1 MADDLDQL
9 EEGVGRRIIDTLGR
23 AWNPDLHPRD
33 RRGRFISVFKRIMAM
48 PVGSTRSLN
57 DVVDDA
63 PHISVANIFR
73 TQRGFEIRAQ
83 TRSGPAG
90 IGVTVQ
96 QMSDNPQVLD
106 ESLSGLN
113 NVNPYP
119 NLPRCPHCNSPS
131 PGGGYLPGHEA
142 AERLAALRRGIELP
156 DKPVGLRQGLRNLR
170 AMYADPEIRQDIR
183 DRGETI
189 SAVRGPRGVEAF
201 RQMRGKPSKVGK
213 KIDKATIRKAIADAI
228 RSGSNRYIFWDKEQ
242 EAFTAQSRFLFE
254 GENLNERGQ
263 MVLRG
268 TVDKD
273 GNFKAWNESRPWSR
287 PDEPNAEELVDNWLF
302 KPDQERGEGRQPR
315 SAPEEVTEDPLD
327 LDRVNAELDALNL
340 ARDEANNALA
350 TLNPGDEP
358 EDQNQRDERRR
369 LVGRINEQN
378 KKIERLE
385 QARDSLERGEVPEQQ
400 VINIVDYDALKAEIA
415 RLEQENKELWGK
427 PDVDQRKFDQNDF
440 IIKGLK
446 AQIEEAPDMP
456 DDEVEG
462 MAASL
467 ISANDAEKRDMVS
480 ALPESMRSRIRSEMP
495 SVASAREQQRI
506 RELMDE
512 IEPPLDAGAGSSDE
526 QISVVA
532 PISRAPIKGSAVG
545 LENFFLN
552 DLLDDEAFEAQ
563 QARVQQLRD
572 IADNKRLLR
581 QDAKRKLDN
590 LDELDTPP
598 SQEVYDRL
606 EKEYER
612 AVAEHLD
619 AHKQLREVE
628 NVKREAQILPNADL
642 EFNTVE
648 IGEIQRF
655 KDKAKREADEAGF
668 KVRADFDGFYLRV
681 TGRRTDP
688 DVTWTFDDMAD
699 FVDLRDD
706 DGNLINVAEGESDP
720 EGFARDFL
728 EDIYDANWKA
738 RVEGKARLAIKEAEQ
753 ADKRIAQQKS
763 NIVSGSKA
771 GKRSRQRGNVGFRD
785 PDARLQRAK
794 ANDLSFA
801 REDVPIVVVED
812 RIIQDP
818 NGKSDGVWVSNDGF
832 FVIVDFRYRLAEE
845 ADRFGIRDGGTPYVA
860 FEKGPGGKWNAV
872 NLDEVERRR
881 PLTSSE
887 RRTLEAEIRNLENDI
902 GAGAPANSE
911 DREQWLA
918 ELQEKQQQLDR
929 GWVASPRG
937 EVSQARKEIEDIQ
950 VNIASFRDV
959 LDDDATIGGKTKQEW
974 ESELEVSQRELAE
987 LEGLK
992 SQGFLVAELVP
1003 KLDSQGNPVR
1013 DASGNIVKEIKNR
1026 EAARTARQIGRF
1038 RSFEGAVDAARKI
1051 AAKNDE
1057 KVNAR
1062 RRGDSEPQGINVI
1075 PPDFDRLIDEQEEAL
1090 ASLESSKE
1098 IDPSLTQISARG
1110 GSKLDQRDKVEFNSD
1125 GVSISAID
1133 ERIFEV
1139 KSEIARLKGLRDGE
1153 TPKQHHMQDLQELE
1167 DFERALDLRNEVSEI
1182 EERLDSPDLSD
1193 DEKAELSGSLAAKR
1207 KQLDDMGDIGGLDIQ
1222 FSDGGS
1228 DQALARNLRDTD
1240 MPEFMA
1246 MDFDRIVAQNHAF
1259 SMVVAPERERIDDL
1273 DVVLSSAFAAH
1284 VDAPDGEKRKLFVY
1298 AHPDGGF
1305 FYSPVHPH
1313 YYERAANPRRDEF
1326 DEKEAKLLEELD
1338 DIPRP
1343 PRDALQPEKEKA
1355 YAERRKVIGKL
1366 NKLRDERSAASK
1378 RRPRVLAVVDG
1389 DNHAQVFGMDN
1400 AERVDNAKFIGN
1412 AAEAGRLERER
1423 DVVLNAR
1430 DDVPEDVAAY
1440 DIALEKYVPR
1450 VVHTRRTEL
1459 RVANRATVRVG
1470 YTPPPDIDVELTKQ
1484 ERYWQ
1489 DEIETLNKKKKNIEG
1504 GHHDEKASIL
1514 EGIQH
1519 ELDNAQNQLRAV
1531 RRDIVDRKSYESDP
1545 ERYEREQSV
1554 SERLREGM
1562 QEAIK
1567 RQQESGKP
1575 VQVYMDGDEI
1585 EFDTKKYDSTRN
1597 RIATITGGT
1606 GGKNPRINW
1615 KNDEL
1620 KEVYDDSG
1628 IDIKSRIKNMFS
1640 VENVGDGERI
1650 DLRLRSKAIVRNHRN
1665 AVADDK
1671 PENVRAF
1678 QPAVYK
1684 IRQNPDGTF
1693 KVFLDSEA
1701 DPSGIAEEYGDYVDI
1716 DSALRA
1722 VHAIEMNAIG
1732 RSGNRVFR
1740 LPESDEF
1747 ANWSTRNGRLI
1758 ASPDEK
1764 LGVSGVF
1771 AIGERWFD
1779 DGDGGLFRK
1788 FEVARLVPGGDR
1800 DGVERRRHDDIES
1813 AKQDVDERLRAGFV
1827 PESNISWKDVDGMRR
1842 GRAEYD
1848 GQKQFYDISHIRSVN
1863 EFVYNAKRYKSLDDA
1878 LAAAEADEV
1887 KRRQEIDD
1895 AKRGVKPMVEVD
1907 KPLPDFQPGTARPRP
1922 KNTAVRNESAAQSP
1936 AKSGKV
1942 SGSKGAKAQAQSGLR
1957 LTPDAFI
1964 RAEKPEDEEF
1974 IRDLFGGRSP
1984 EEVQAIL
1991 AGYGDAEIIVFDYE
2005 TNGVKGGAARQVPIQ
2020 IGAVRIKNGQVQDSF
2035 DVWIN
2040 LGDANLGEFAN
2051 AVRPENPD
2059 DPDGPTVPATAE
2071 WLREQPISL
2080 QQAHQMFAD
2089 WIGDNNALM
2098 LSQNGWTFD
2107 DIIRQKQFELHG
2119 IDKPN
2124 IRGSVDNLVIA
2135 RKLHAQIA
2143 DESQKPKGN
2152 SLGALYKFYTG
2163 EDLPNAHNASVD
2175 AEATATVL
2183 RAILGRMQEM
2193 DVDPV
2198 KFFGPRRDRSKEEML
2213 PEERIDVEIQEKA
2226 QEIASRPQSPD
2237 DDDFEVAMPGAEPPK
2252 RERVEFKD
2260 VTEAIESPLPEGQRG
2275 QIGTKPPSG
2284 PQDFARDTLKM
2295 SDADV
2300 VEVEGRKWTGELF
2313 NDRRTE
2319 YSEQVPTQPAG
2330 VPVEGRQEFKSGP
2343 GSRIQ
2348 IKSQTPRRDTEQAS
2362 ILSTPDGEGGFYTL
2376 DYRGRALVDKEGV
2389 SDLYD
2394 RTFWVEDLGYDM
2406 WTVMHVDKDGVVT
2419 QEDFKVRP
2427 TERPALDP
2435 ERGPASLVDSQY
2447 TPIDTNTGKSL
2458 LSIINDRI
2466 AANERQRKNQEDF
2479 TKLRVGGVDPRNGQK
2494 IKEIIEH
2501 DNGQVEIIY
2510 EAGSRPRERPKKDTA
2525 RIEQQ
2530 LVRLQDAKDKA
2541 EAEGDVERVESIRR
2555 AMARLET
2562 PVENVERRGEEDFV
2576 PGRGM
2581 KIGGV
2586 WRSEIPDPDSPDFI
2600 QSVMQDDDGD
2610 RIGLDVES
2618 PDFDEDDGFA
2628 MRRSLISMSAQSRN
2642 ASQSP
2647 QFVRVQDVLDNAMN
2661 SKLTPVDGPNYSR
2674 KELNDR
2680 VRDLVLNGAS
2690 GQEVDLA
2697 DAIDFD
2703 NLIDVRSAVLRK
2715 ENGYVSLVMIRSDGS
2730 KVSEFTK
2737 ERTSPN
2743 SYFPWLQRSLAYHG
2757 NMETPASLPPQKI
2770 KAVMDDAMRGDGFD
2784 GPAAQ
2789 WIGHM
2794 GQIAHEAV
2802 MQRLGLTPLHN
2813 GYDGFAVLR
2822 RNDDANL
2829 GFTRMGPD
2837 GVPEISLHPAALV
2850 EADPVEVFLH
2860 ENLHVVSPGINNP
2873 NEVFREGFVGH
2884 EEGLVHAYTQ
2894 QLLPDI
2900 RRRMGYDDITQWDP
2914 SKDRSPYKAWAM
2926 AYEAMRVRSGMS
2938 ADDFYGRLIR
2948 VHPRDR
2954 EDMLR
2959 RMASSIVDPDQR
2971 RKYLDQI
2978 NREFAVLRGNPSN
2991 KYPHKMPTAG

>member
-9 EEGVGRRIIDTLGR
+9 EEGIGRRIIDTLGR

-96 QMSDNPQVLD
+96 QMSDNPQILD
-106 ESLSGLN
+106 EALSGLN
-113 NVNPYP
+113 NVDPYP

-183 DRGETI
+183 DRAETI

-302 KPDQERGEGRQPR
+302 KPDQERGEGRQPQA
-315 SAPEEVTEDPLD
+315 APEEVTEDPLD

-358 EDQNQRDERRR
+358 EDENQRDERRR

-400 VINIVDYDALKAEIA
+400 AINIADYDALKAEIA

-581 QDAKRKLDN
+581 QEAKRKLDN

-598 SQEVYDRL
+598 SREVYDRL

-612 AVAEHLD
+612 AVADHLD
-619 AHKQLREVE
+619 AHKRLREAE

-648 IGEIQRF
+648 IGEIQKF

-738 RVEGKARLAIKEAEQ
+738 RVDGKAGLAVKEAEQ
-753 ADKRIAQQKS
+753 ADERIAQQKS

-771 GKRSRQRGNVGFRD
+771 GKRRRSRGNVDWRN
-785 PDARLQRAK
+785 PDARRQRAR
-794 ANDLSFA
+794 ADDLSFA

-845 ADRFGIRDGGTPYVA
+845 ADRFGVRDGGTPYVA

-887 RRTLEAEIRNLENDI
+887 KRTLEAEIRNLENDI

-911 DREQWLA
+911 DSEQWLA
-918 ELQEKQQQLDR
+918 ELREKQDQLDR

-974 ESELEVSQRELAE
+974 EAELEVNQRELAE
-987 LEGLK
+987 LEGLDR
-992 SQGFLVAELVP
+992 QGFLVAELVP

-1051 AAKNDE
+1051 AAENDE

-1062 RRGDSEPQGINVI
+1062 RRGDSEQQGINVI
-1075 PPDFDRLIDEQEEAL
+1075 PPDFDRLIDEQNEAL
-1090 ASLESSKE
+1090 ADLDELLEDVDSPNDKN
-1098 IDPSLTQISARG
+1098 TRG
-1110 GSKLDQRDKVEFNSD
+1110 GIPVAVLQAKRAEIKSK
-1125 GVSISAID
+1125 
-1133 ERIFEV
+1133 
-1139 KSEIARLKGLRDGE
+1139 IAEYEELRDGE
-1153 TPKQHHMQDLQELE
+1153 SPEQHHIRDLQELQDYE
-1167 DFERALDLRNEVSEI
+1167 NALRLRDEIQEI
-1182 EERLDSPDLSD
+1182 EERLDGAEEL
-1193 DEKAELSGSLAAKR
+1193 DEDTRAELEGSLAAKR
-1207 KQLDDMGDIGGLDIQ
+1207 RLLQDLGELSGLDVE
-1222 FSDGGS
+1222 FSDGSS
-1228 DQALARNLRDTD
+1228 DQAVARNIRDVD
-1240 MPEFMA
+1240 MPEFVA

-1343 PRDALQPEKEKA
+1343 PRDAPQPEKEKA

-1470 YTPPPDIDVELTKQ
+1470 YTPPPDIDVELAKQ

-1842 GRAEYD
+1842 GLAEYD

-1863 EFVYNAKRYKSLDDA
+1863 EFVYNAKRYNSLDDA

-2098 LSQNGWTFD
+2098 LSQNGWLFD

-2260 VTEAIESPLPEGQRG
+2260 VAEAIESPLPEGQRG
-2275 QIGTKPPSG
+2275 QIGDGPPVDAPS
-2284 PQDFARDTLKM
+2284 PASAALKM
-2295 SDADV
+2295 RSGAV
-2300 VEVEGRKWTGELF
+2300 LSIGQPKNEREWSVELF
-2313 NDRRTE
+2313 KDL
-2319 YSEQVPTQPAG
+2319 P
-2330 VPVEGRQEFKSGP
+2330 FKKW
-2343 GSRIQ
+2343 R
-2348 IKSQTPRRDTEQAS
+2348 
-2362 ILSTPDGEGGFYTL
+2362 PDGELDDVNLRARNFNNDTMLDNLIATPDDDGGFYTI
-2376 DYRGRALVDKEGV
+2376 DYRGESG
-2389 SDLYD
+2389 YE
-2394 RTFWVEDLGYDM
+2394 VEDVDEMTGKRKHWWSSDGYDV
-2406 WTVMHVDKDGVVT
+2406 WVIRHVDKDGVVEDKIFKAKIADAPVID
-2419 QEDFKVRP
+2419 QEKGPRVLA
-2427 TERPALDP
+2427 ERPP
-2435 ERGPASLVDSQY
+2435 VDWK
-2447 TPIDTNTGKSL
+2447 TGKSL
-2458 LSIINDRI
+2458 FETVNETIARNNRLREQQRIVKTLKAGDR
-2466 AANERQRKNQEDF
+2466 
-2479 TKLRVGGVDPRNGQK
+2479 DPRNGQK

-2501 DNGQVEIIY
+2501 DNGQIEIIY
-2510 EAGSRPRERPKKDTA
+2510 DSGSKPRKRSKKNPIDIA
-2525 RIEQQ
+2525 EQ
-2530 LVRLQDAKDKA
+2530 LARLQDRKDQA
-2541 EAEGDVERVESIRR
+2541 EEVGDTQRVERIRR
-2555 AMARLET
+2555 TIAQLET
-2562 PVENVERRGEEDFV
+2562 PVENAERRGEEDFV

-2661 SKLTPVDGPNYSR
+2661 SKLTPIDGPNYSR

-2715 ENGYVSLVMIRSDGS
+2715 ENGYVSLVMTRSDGS

-2900 RRRMGYDDITQWDP
+2900 RRRMGYDDTTRWDP